1 MADRDPLLHEVAT
14 ALRDLNARVVAVR
27 PDFPDDQRW
36 HEVDEASD
44 RAEAVLER
52 VVQRDG
58 EIVTPPPARNEGRS
72 GPR

>member
-1 MADRDPLLHEVAT
+1 MEERDPLLHEVAT

-36 HEVDEASD
+36 YDVDEAID

-58 EIVTPPPARNEGRS
+58 DIVPPPSA
-72 GPR
+72 PA